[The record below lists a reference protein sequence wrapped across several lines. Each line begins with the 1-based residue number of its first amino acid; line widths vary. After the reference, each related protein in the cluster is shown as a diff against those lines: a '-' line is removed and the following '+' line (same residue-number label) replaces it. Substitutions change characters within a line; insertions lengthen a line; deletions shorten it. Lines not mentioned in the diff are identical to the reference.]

1 MTAFRQKNLAQDA
14 EKRTFAGN
22 MYSKNRKQV
31 TQIINQ
37 INNTT
42 MKKLFSL
49 MLMAGAMVALVSCDP
64 SNNPEEGNASF
75 EITVSDVKATTASVA
90 IKPTANDFAYYFD
103 VVSEEDLKEYA
114 SKEAYADTLITFM
127 KEYVDA
133 IIEAGL
139 GDYYGVSDASEILSQ
154 GEDGYDFTDLDP
166 ETKYFAIAFKVNTKT
181 FKPEGKVAF
190 KDFTT
195 TAIQKSSNVITFTQ
209 DATNKALIHVN
220 ATNNDPYI
228 WAYISKSD
236 LTEYYDGS
244 ALECMKDN
252 IDYWNENYDLS
263 TLISTGSETWLTTS
277 EITEP
282 ALYVFMAVGLEGTTM
297 TTDVFTQE
305 IDVTQDM
312 CGTEET
318 ASAPRR
324 VARVRTTKSLSKRFV
339 LK

>member
-1 MTAFRQKNLAQDA
+1 
-14 EKRTFAGN
+14 
-22 MYSKNRKQV
+22 
-31 TQIINQ
+31 
-37 INNTT
+37 
-42 MKKLFSL
+42 

-64 SNNPEEGNASF
+64 SNNPVEGGGDDNASF

-103 VVSEEDLKEYA
+103 LVSEEDLKEYA

-127 KEYVDA
+127 KEYVDE
-133 IIEAGL
+133 IIESGY
-139 GDYYGVSDASEILSQ
+139 GDYYGVSDASEILSK

-166 ETKYFAIAFKVNTKT
+166 ETKYFAIAFKVNTET

-195 TAIQKSSNVITFTQ
+195 TAIQKSNNVITFTQ
-209 DATNKALIHVN
+209 DATNKALIHIN
-220 ATNNDPYI
+220 ATNDDTYYWGLI
-228 WAYISKSD
+228 EKDTLQAYYGGD
-236 LTEYYDGS
+236 ATEYMGDLIAYLDQ
-244 ALECMKDN
+244 L
-252 IDYWNENYDLS
+252 DYLS
-263 TLISTGSETWLTTS
+263 YFLSNGSETYLTS
-277 EITEP
+277 NEITEP
-282 ALYVFMAVGLEGTTM
+282 AMYVFMAVGLEGTTM

-312 CGTEET
+312 CGEEEEE

-324 VARVRTTKSLSKRFV
+324 VAKFNATKSLSKRFV